1 MSLIYVNA
9 AKSLSFF
16 ELAKVIEQHEE
27 MFGPLRAIGPS
38 AESTVLG
45 FDSES
50 DSPDLPSRLQFA
62 GEGNPPAETEVVA
75 SGGAFILGH
84 LIEVIAYRP
93 LESPQRI
100 AP

>member
-50 DSPDLPSRLQFA
+50 DSPDFPPRLQFA
-62 GEGNPPAETEVVA
+62 QEGKPPIESEVVA
-75 SGGAFILGH
+75 SGGAYVLGR
-84 LIEVIAYRP
+84 LVEVIAYRLNETP
-93 LESPQRI
+93 ERV